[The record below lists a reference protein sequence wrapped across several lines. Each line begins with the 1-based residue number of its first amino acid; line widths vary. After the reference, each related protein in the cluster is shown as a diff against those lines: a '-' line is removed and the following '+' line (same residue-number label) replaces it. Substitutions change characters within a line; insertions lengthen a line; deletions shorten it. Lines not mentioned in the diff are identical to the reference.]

1 MKKLIIVGYFVLSLM
16 VTGTVV
22 LGSQLVKMDDVEVN
36 VRTIKTT
43 LSDFEVEQLNKSG
56 TWNRRFEL
64 KEGREFILAV
74 DVKETRT
81 KYFPIWQTKVDTLA
95 VYVLTEEDRRNS
107 NN

>member
-1 MKKLIIVGYFVLSLM
+1 MKKLIIIGYFALSLV

-22 LGSQLVKMDDVEVN
+22 LGSQLVKMDKIEVK

-43 LSDFEVEQLNKSG
+43 LSDYEVEKLNKSG
-56 TWNRRFEL
+56 SYNKKFEL

-81 KYFPIWQTKVDTLA
+81 KYFPIWHTKVDTLA
-95 VYVLTEEDRRNS
+95 EYILTEEDKRNS